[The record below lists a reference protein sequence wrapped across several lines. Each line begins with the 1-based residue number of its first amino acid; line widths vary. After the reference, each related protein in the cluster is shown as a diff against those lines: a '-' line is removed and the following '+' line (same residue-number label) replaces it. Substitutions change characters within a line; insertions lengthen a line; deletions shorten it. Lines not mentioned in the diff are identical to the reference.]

1 MKKKYNVMNRYN
13 YYGYNLLFMIVNT
26 IMIIILYNQGYLGMV
41 TEDLSEILKSF

>member
-26 IMIIILYNQGYLGMV
+26 IMIIICIIRVFGDGHRRF
-41 TEDLSEILKSF
+41 SEILKSF